1 LGERLTHGRERESFG
16 FLLPFSL
23 LDRLERDERELNFEK
38 EIRRE
43 FERVLGEN

>member
-1 LGERLTHGRERESFG
+1 MGERKTYPRERESFG
-16 FLLPFSL
+16 FLLPFLL

-43 FERVLGEN
+43 FERVLG